1 MQAWQFKLIKALA
14 FIHKMDGLSDGDFKD
29 YYENQHAPLA
39 SSLLSLEGYE
49 RNYVNSRLNP
59 LYKSLGSISIFKY
72 QSMESLDVVGKEMS
86 SDAGDILRNDEVK
99 FMNVRK
105 NYFVLTQS
113 DQLTEMEF
121 NKKIFY
127 SIRDMKNLNLLDS
140 YDGIKKISDN
150 LVIEPNE
157 IFGIAEY
164 GITKEAS
171 LDTLEHLTHEHPQ
184 AIITSCVF

>member
-14 FIHKMDGLSDGDFKD
+14 FIHKMDGLSDVDFRD

-49 RNYVNSRLNP
+49 RNYVNSELNP

-171 LDTLEHLTHEHPQ
+171 LDTLEHLTQEHPQ

>member
-1 MQAWQFKLIKALA
+1 
-14 FIHKMDGLSDGDFKD
+14 MDGLSDVDFRD

-49 RNYVNSRLNP
+49 RNYVNSGLNQ

-72 QSMESLDVVGKEMS
+72 QSMESLDVVGKQMS

-99 FMNVRK
+99 FMNVPK

-127 SIRDMKNLNLLDS
+127 SVREMKNLNLLDS

-171 LDTLEHLTHEHPQ
+171 LDTLEHLTQEHPQ

>member
-1 MQAWQFKLIKALA
+1 MLGWPFKLIKALA
-14 FIHKMDGLSDGDFKD
+14 FIHKIDGLSDNDFRD

-49 RNYVNSRLNP
+49 RNYVNSELNP

-72 QSMESLDVVGKEMS
+72 QSMGSLDVIDKQMS

-99 FMNVRK
+99 FMNVPK

-113 DQLTEMEF
+113 DQLNEIEF

-127 SIRDMKNLNLLDS
+127 SANSKESLNLLDA
-140 YDGIKKISDN
+140 YEGIKKISDN

-157 IFGIAEY
+157 IVGVAEY
-164 GITKEAS
+164 GISKEVS
-171 LDTLEHLTHEHPQ
+171 LNTLEQLTQKHPQ
-184 AIITSCVF
+184 AIIASCVS

>member
-1 MQAWQFKLIKALA
+1 ME
-14 FIHKMDGLSDGDFKD
+14 GLSDDDFRD

-49 RNYVNSRLNP
+49 RNYLNSELNP

-72 QSMESLDVVGKEMS
+72 QSMESLDVIGKQMS

-99 FMNVRK
+99 FMNVPK

-127 SIRDMKNLNLLDS
+127 SANDMENLNLLDS

-150 LVIEPNE
+150 LVIDPNQ

-164 GITKEAS
+164 GITKETS
-171 LDTLEHLTHEHPQ
+171 LDTLEHLTQEHPQ
-184 AIITSCVF
+184 AIIASCVF

>member
-1 MQAWQFKLIKALA
+1 ME
-14 FIHKMDGLSDGDFKD
+14 GLSDDDFRD

-39 SSLLSLEGYE
+39 SSLLSFEGYE
-49 RNYVNSRLNP
+49 RNYVNSGLNP

-72 QSMESLDVVGKEMS
+72 QSMESLDVIGKQMS
-86 SDAGDILRNDEVK
+86 SDAGDILRKDEIK
-99 FMNVRK
+99 FMNVPK

-127 SIRDMKNLNLLDS
+127 SANNMENLNLLDS
-140 YDGIKKISDN
+140 FDGIKKISDN
-150 LVIEPNE
+150 LVIEPNK

-164 GITKEAS
+164 GISKETS
-171 LDTLEHLTHEHPQ
+171 LDTLEHLTQEHPQ
-184 AIITSCVF
+184 AIIASCVF

>member
-14 FIHKMDGLSDGDFKD
+14 FIHKMDGLSDGDFRD
-29 YYENQHAPLA
+29 YYEKQHAPLA

-49 RNYVNSRLNP
+49 RNYVNSELNP

-72 QSMESLDVVGKEMS
+72 QSMESLDVVGKQMS
-86 SDAGDILRNDEVK
+86 SNAGDILRNDEIK
-99 FMNVRK
+99 FMNVLK

-127 SIRDMKNLNLLDS
+127 SVREMKNLNLLDS

-171 LDTLEHLTHEHPQ
+171 LDTLEHLTQEHPQ

>member
-49 RNYVNSRLNP
+49 RNYVNSRLNL
-59 LYKSLGSISIFKY
+59 LYESLGSISIFKY
-72 QSMESLDVVGKEMS
+72 QSMEALDVVGKQMS

-99 FMNVRK
+99 FMNVPK
-105 NYFVLTQS
+105 NFFVLTQS

-127 SIRDMKNLNLLDS
+127 SVRDMENLNLLDS
-140 YDGIKKISDN
+140 YDGIKKISNN
-150 LVIEPNE
+150 LVIEPNQ

-171 LDTLEHLTHEHPQ
+171 LDTLEHLTQEHPQ

>member
-1 MQAWQFKLIKALA
+1 MQGWPFKLIKALA
-14 FIHKMDGLSDGDFKD
+14 FIHKMDGLSDSDFRE
-29 YYENQHAPLA
+29 YYENSHAPLA

-49 RNYVNSRLNP
+49 RNYVNSGLNP
-59 LYKSLGSISIFKY
+59 LYSSLGSISIFKY
-72 QSMESLDVVGKEMS
+72 QSMESLDVINKEMS

-99 FMNVRK
+99 FMNVPK

-113 DQLTEMEF
+113 DELTKIKF

-127 SIRDMKNLNLLDS
+127 SVNSMEKLNLLDS

-150 LVIEPNE
+150 LVIEPNK
-157 IFGIAEY
+157 IVGIAEY

-171 LDTLEHLTHEHPQ
+171 LNSLEHLTQEHPQ
-184 AIITSCVF
+184 AIIASCIS

>member
-1 MQAWQFKLIKALA
+1 LIKALA
-14 FIHKMDGLSDGDFKD
+14 FIHKIDGLSDNDFRD

-49 RNYVNSRLNP
+49 RNYVNSELNP

-72 QSMESLDVVGKEMS
+72 QSMGSLDVIDKQMS
-86 SDAGDILRNDEVK
+86 SDAGEILRNDEVK
-99 FMNVRK
+99 FMNVPK

-113 DQLTEMEF
+113 DQLNEIEF

-127 SIRDMKNLNLLDS
+127 SANSKENLNLLDS

-157 IFGIAEY
+157 IVGIAEY
-164 GITKEAS
+164 GITKEVS
-171 LDTLEHLTHEHPQ
+171 LNTLEQLTQKHPQ
-184 AIITSCVF
+184 AIIASCVS

>member
-14 FIHKMDGLSDGDFKD
+14 FIHKMDGLSDGDFRD
-29 YYENQHAPLA
+29 YYEKQHAPLA

-49 RNYVNSRLNP
+49 RNYVNSELNP

-72 QSMESLDVVGKEMS
+72 QSMESLDVVGKQMS
-86 SDAGDILRNDEVK
+86 SNAGDILRNDEIK
-99 FMNVRK
+99 FMNVLK

-127 SIRDMKNLNLLDS
+127 SARDMENLNLLDS

-171 LDTLEHLTHEHPQ
+171 LDTLEHLTQEHPQ

>member
-14 FIHKMDGLSDGDFKD
+14 FIHKMDGLSDDDFKD

-72 QSMESLDVVGKEMS
+72 QSMEALDVVGKQMS

-99 FMNVRK
+99 FMNVPK

-127 SIRDMKNLNLLDS
+127 SVRDMENLNLLDS
-140 YDGIKKISDN
+140 YDGIKKISNN
-150 LVIEPNE
+150 LVIEPNQ

-171 LDTLEHLTHEHPQ
+171 LDTLEHLTQEHPQ

>member
-1 MQAWQFKLIKALA
+1 MQEWQFKLIKALA
-14 FIHKMDGLSDGDFKD
+14 FIHKMDGLSDDDFRD

-39 SSLLSLEGYE
+39 SSLLSFEGYE

-72 QSMESLDVVGKEMS
+72 QSMESLDVIGKQMS

-99 FMNVRK
+99 FMNVPK

-127 SIRDMKNLNLLDS
+127 SANDMENLNLLDS
-140 YDGIKKISDN
+140 YEGIKKISDN
-150 LVIEPNE
+150 LVIEPNQ

-171 LDTLEHLTHEHPQ
+171 LDTLEHLTQEHPQ
-184 AIITSCVF
+184 AIIASCIY

>member
-14 FIHKMDGLSDGDFKD
+14 FIHKMDGLSDGDFRD
-29 YYENQHAPLA
+29 YYEKQHAPLA

-49 RNYVNSRLNP
+49 RNYVNSELNP

-86 SDAGDILRNDEVK
+86 SDAGDILRNDEMK

-113 DQLTEMEF
+113 DQLTKMEF

-127 SIRDMKNLNLLDS
+127 SARDMKNLNLLDS

-150 LVIEPNE
+150 LVIEPKQ

-171 LDTLEHLTHEHPQ
+171 LDTMEHLTQEHPQ

>member
-14 FIHKMDGLSDGDFKD
+14 FIHKMDGLSDDDFKN

-49 RNYVNSRLNP
+49 RNYLNSGLNP

-72 QSMESLDVVGKEMS
+72 QSMESLDVIEKQMS

-99 FMNVRK
+99 FMNVPK

-127 SIRDMKNLNLLDS
+127 SANDIENLNLLDS
-140 YDGIKKISDN
+140 YNGIKKISDN

-157 IFGIAEY
+157 IISIAEY
-164 GITKEAS
+164 GITREIS
-171 LDTLEHLTHEHPQ
+171 FDTLEHLIKEHPQ
-184 AIITSCVF
+184 AIIASCVY

>member
-14 FIHKMDGLSDGDFKD
+14 FIHKMDGLSDDDFKD

-49 RNYVNSRLNP
+49 RNYVNSELNP

-72 QSMESLDVVGKEMS
+72 QSMESLDVVGEQMS

-99 FMNVRK
+99 FMNVPK

-127 SIRDMKNLNLLDS
+127 SVRDMENLNLLDS

-171 LDTLEHLTHEHPQ
+171 LDTLEYLTQEHPQ

>member
-1 MQAWQFKLIKALA
+1 
-14 FIHKMDGLSDGDFKD
+14 
-29 YYENQHAPLA
+29 
-39 SSLLSLEGYE
+39 
-49 RNYVNSRLNP
+49 
-59 LYKSLGSISIFKY
+59 
-72 QSMESLDVVGKEMS
+72 MESLDVIGKQMS
-86 SDAGDILRNDEVK
+86 SDAGDILRNDEMK
-99 FMNVRK
+99 FMNVQK

-127 SIRDMKNLNLLDS
+127 SANKIENLNLLDA

-150 LVIEPNE
+150 LVIEPNQ

-171 LDTLEHLTHEHPQ
+171 LDTLEHLTQEHPQ
-184 AIITSCVF
+184 AIIASCVF

>member
-1 MQAWQFKLIKALA
+1 MQGWPFKLIKALA
-14 FIHKMDGLSDGDFKD
+14 FIHKIDGLSDNDFRD

-49 RNYVNSRLNP
+49 RNYVNSELNP

-72 QSMESLDVVGKEMS
+72 QSMGSLDIIDKQMS

-99 FMNVRK
+99 FMNVPK

-113 DQLTEMEF
+113 DQLTEIEF

-127 SIRDMKNLNLLDS
+127 SANSKESLNLLDA
-140 YDGIKKISDN
+140 YEGIKKISDN

-157 IFGIAEY
+157 IVGIAEY
-164 GITKEAS
+164 GITKEVS
-171 LDTLEHLTHEHPQ
+171 LNTLEQLTQKHPQ
-184 AIITSCVF
+184 AIIASCVS

>member
-14 FIHKMDGLSDGDFKD
+14 FIHKMDELPDGDFRD

-39 SSLLSLEGYE
+39 SSLLSFEGYE
-49 RNYVNSRLNP
+49 RNYVNSGLNP

-72 QSMESLDVVGKEMS
+72 QSMESLDVIGKQMS
-86 SDAGDILRNDEVK
+86 SDAGDILRKDEIK
-99 FMNVRK
+99 FMNVPK

-121 NKKIFY
+121 KKKIFY
-127 SIRDMKNLNLLDS
+127 SANNMENLNLLDC
-140 YDGIKKISDN
+140 YDDIKKISDN
-150 LVIEPNE
+150 LVIEPNQ

-164 GITKEAS
+164 GITEETS
-171 LDTLEHLTHEHPQ
+171 LDTLEHLTQKHPQ
-184 AIITSCVF
+184 AIIASCVF

>member
-1 MQAWQFKLIKALA
+1 ME
-14 FIHKMDGLSDGDFKD
+14 GLSDDDFRD

-39 SSLLSLEGYE
+39 SSLLSFESYE
-49 RNYVNSRLNP
+49 RNYINSELNP

-72 QSMESLDVVGKEMS
+72 QSMESLNVIGKQMS

-99 FMNVRK
+99 FMNVPK
-105 NYFVLTQS
+105 NYFILTQS

-127 SIRDMKNLNLLDS
+127 LANDLENLNLLDA
-140 YDGIKKISDN
+140 YDGITKISDN
-150 LVIEPNE
+150 LVIEPNQ

-171 LDTLEHLTHEHPQ
+171 LNTLEHLTQEHPQ
-184 AIITSCVF
+184 AIIASCVF

>member
-1 MQAWQFKLIKALA
+1 MLVWQFKLIKALA
-14 FIHKMDGLSDGDFKD
+14 FIHKMDGISDGDFRN

-49 RNYVNSRLNP
+49 RNYVNSGLNP

-72 QSMESLDVVGKEMS
+72 QSMESLDVVGKQMS
-86 SDAGDILRNDEVK
+86 SEAGDILRNDEVK
-99 FMNVRK
+99 FMNVSK

-121 NKKIFY
+121 NKKIFF
-127 SIRDMKNLNLLDS
+127 SAKDMKNLSLLDS
-140 YDGIKKISDN
+140 YDGIKKISEHI
-150 LVIEPNE
+150 VIEPNQ

-171 LDTLEHLTHEHPQ
+171 FDTLQHLTQEHPQ
-184 AIITSCVF
+184 AIITSCFF

>member
-14 FIHKMDGLSDGDFKD
+14 FIHKMDGLSDVDFRD

-49 RNYVNSRLNP
+49 RNYVNSELNP

-72 QSMESLDVVGKEMS
+72 QSMESLDVVGEQMS

-99 FMNVRK
+99 FMNVPK

-127 SIRDMKNLNLLDS
+127 SVREMKNLNLLDS

-164 GITKEAS
+164 GITKEAA
-171 LDTLEHLTHEHPQ
+171 LDTLEYLTQEHPQ
-184 AIITSCVF
+184 AIISSCVF

>member
-1 MQAWQFKLIKALA
+1 MQGWPFKLIKALA
-14 FIHKMDGLSDGDFKD
+14 FIHKIDGLSDNDFRD

-49 RNYVNSRLNP
+49 RNYVNSGLNP

-72 QSMESLDVVGKEMS
+72 QSMGSLDVIDKQMS

-99 FMNVRK
+99 FMNVPK

-113 DQLTEMEF
+113 DQLNEIEF

-127 SIRDMKNLNLLDS
+127 SANSKENLNLLDS

-157 IFGIAEY
+157 IVGIAEY
-164 GITKEAS
+164 GITKEVS
-171 LDTLEHLTHEHPQ
+171 LNTLEQLTQKHPQ
-184 AIITSCVF
+184 AIIASCVS

>member
-1 MQAWQFKLIKALA
+1 
-14 FIHKMDGLSDGDFKD
+14 MDGLSDDDFKD

-39 SSLLSLEGYE
+39 SSLLSFEGYE
-49 RNYVNSRLNP
+49 RNYVNSGLNP

-72 QSMESLDVVGKEMS
+72 QSMESLDVIGKQMS
-86 SDAGDILRNDEVK
+86 SNAGDILRKDEVK
-99 FMNVRK
+99 FMNVPK

-113 DQLTEMEF
+113 DQLTEMEC

-127 SIRDMKNLNLLDS
+127 SANNMGNLNLLDS

-150 LVIEPNE
+150 LVIEPNQ
-157 IFGIAEY
+157 IIGIAEY

-171 LDTLEHLTHEHPQ
+171 LDTLEHLTQEHPQ
-184 AIITSCVF
+184 AIIASCVF

>member
-1 MQAWQFKLIKALA
+1 
-14 FIHKMDGLSDGDFKD
+14 MDGLSDGDFRD
-29 YYENQHAPLA
+29 YYEKQHAPLA

-49 RNYVNSRLNP
+49 RNYVNSELNP

-72 QSMESLDVVGKEMS
+72 QSMESLDVVGKQMS

-99 FMNVRK
+99 FMNVPK

-127 SIRDMKNLNLLDS
+127 SVREMKNLNLLDS

-157 IFGIAEY
+157 VFGIAEY

-171 LDTLEHLTHEHPQ
+171 LDTLEHLTQEHPQ

>member
-14 FIHKMDGLSDGDFKD
+14 FIHKMDGLSDGDFRD
-29 YYENQHAPLA
+29 YYEKQHAPLA

-49 RNYVNSRLNP
+49 RNYVNSELNP

-99 FMNVRK
+99 FMNVPK

-127 SIRDMKNLNLLDS
+127 SVRDMENLNLLDS

-171 LDTLEHLTHEHPQ
+171 LDTLEQLTQEHPQ

>member
-1 MQAWQFKLIKALA
+1 ME
-14 FIHKMDGLSDGDFKD
+14 GLSDDDFRD

-39 SSLLSLEGYE
+39 SSLLSLESYE
-49 RNYVNSRLNP
+49 RNYVNSALNP

-72 QSMESLDVVGKEMS
+72 QSMESLDVIGKQMS

-99 FMNVRK
+99 FMNVPE

-113 DQLTEMEF
+113 NQLTEIEF

-127 SIRDMKNLNLLDS
+127 SANDMESLNLLDA

-150 LVIEPNE
+150 LVIEPNQ

-171 LDTLEHLTHEHPQ
+171 LDTLKHLTQEYPK
-184 AIITSCVF
+184 AIIASCVF

>member
-14 FIHKMDGLSDGDFKD
+14 FIHKMDGLSDDDFRD

-72 QSMESLDVVGKEMS
+72 QSIESLDVIGKQMS

-99 FMNVRK
+99 FMNVPK

-127 SIRDMKNLNLLDS
+127 SVRDMKNLNLLDS

-171 LDTLEHLTHEHPQ
+171 LDTLEHLTKEHPQ

>member
-1 MQAWQFKLIKALA
+1 MLVWQFKLIKALA
-14 FIHKMDGLSDGDFKD
+14 FIHKMDGISDGDFRN

-49 RNYVNSRLNP
+49 RNYVNSGLNP

-72 QSMESLDVVGKEMS
+72 QSMESLDVVGKQMS
-86 SDAGDILRNDEVK
+86 SEAGDILRNDEVK
-99 FMNVRK
+99 FMNVSK

-121 NKKIFY
+121 NKKIFF
-127 SIRDMKNLNLLDS
+127 SAKDMKNLSLLDS

-171 LDTLEHLTHEHPQ
+171 LDTLEHLTQEHPQ

>member
-1 MQAWQFKLIKALA
+1 
-14 FIHKMDGLSDGDFKD
+14 MDGLSDDDFKN

-49 RNYVNSRLNP
+49 RNYVNSGLNP

-72 QSMESLDVVGKEMS
+72 QSMESLDVVGKQMS
-86 SDAGDILRNDEVK
+86 YEAGDILRNDEVK
-99 FMNVRK
+99 FMNVSK

-121 NKKIFY
+121 NKKIFF
-127 SIRDMKNLNLLDS
+127 SAKDMENLSLLDS
-140 YDGIKKISDN
+140 YDGIKKISEN
-150 LVIEPNE
+150 IVIEPNQ

-171 LDTLEHLTHEHPQ
+171 LDTLEHLTQEHPQ

>member
-1 MQAWQFKLIKALA
+1 MQGWPFKLIKALA
-14 FIHKMDGLSDGDFKD
+14 FIHKIDGLSDNDFRD

-49 RNYVNSRLNP
+49 RNYVNSELNP

-72 QSMESLDVVGKEMS
+72 QSMGSLDIIDKQMS

-99 FMNVRK
+99 FMNVPK

-113 DQLTEMEF
+113 DQLNEIEF

-127 SIRDMKNLNLLDS
+127 SANSKESLNLLDA
-140 YDGIKKISDN
+140 YEGIKKISDN

-157 IFGIAEY
+157 IVGVAEY
-164 GITKEAS
+164 GISKEVS
-171 LDTLEHLTHEHPQ
+171 LNTLEQLTQKHPQ
-184 AIITSCVF
+184 AIIASCVS

>member
-14 FIHKMDGLSDGDFKD
+14 FIHKMDGLSDGDFRD
-29 YYENQHAPLA
+29 YYEKQHAPLA

-49 RNYVNSRLNP
+49 RNYVNSELNP

-72 QSMESLDVVGKEMS
+72 QSMESLDVVGKQMS

-99 FMNVRK
+99 FMNVPK

-127 SIRDMKNLNLLDS
+127 SARDMENLNLLDS

-171 LDTLEHLTHEHPQ
+171 LDTLEHLTQEHPQ

>member
-14 FIHKMDGLSDGDFKD
+14 FIHKMDGLSDDDFKD

-72 QSMESLDVVGKEMS
+72 QSMEALDVVGKQMS

-99 FMNVRK
+99 FMNVPK
-105 NYFVLTQS
+105 NYFILTQS

-127 SIRDMKNLNLLDS
+127 SVRDMENLNLLDS
-140 YDGIKKISDN
+140 YDGIKKISNN
-150 LVIEPNE
+150 LVIEPNQ

-171 LDTLEHLTHEHPQ
+171 LDTLEHLTQEHPQ

>member
-1 MQAWQFKLIKALA
+1 MIKALA
-14 FIHKMDGLSDGDFKD
+14 FIHKIDELSDNDFRN
-29 YYENQHAPLA
+29 YYENSHAPLA
-39 SSLLSLEGYE
+39 SSLLTLEGYE
-49 RNYVNSRLNP
+49 RNYVNSELNP

-72 QSMESLDVVGKEMS
+72 QSMEALDLIGKQMS
-86 SDAGDILRNDEVK
+86 SDAGDVLRNDETK
-99 FMNVRK
+99 FMNVPK

-127 SIRDMKNLNLLDS
+127 SANGLENLNLLDG
-140 YDGIKKISDN
+140 YDGITKISDN
-150 LVIEPNE
+150 LVIEPNQ

-171 LDTLEHLTHEHPQ
+171 LNTLERLTQEHPQ
-184 AIITSCVF
+184 AIIASCVF

>member
-14 FIHKMDGLSDGDFKD
+14 FIHKMDGLSDDDFKD

-49 RNYVNSRLNP
+49 RNYVNSELNP

-72 QSMESLDVVGKEMS
+72 QSMESLDVVGEQMS

-99 FMNVRK
+99 FMNVPK
-105 NYFVLTQS
+105 NFFVLTQS

-121 NKKIFY
+121 KKKIFY
-127 SIRDMKNLNLLDS
+127 SVRDMENLNLLDS

-171 LDTLEHLTHEHPQ
+171 LDTLEHLTQEHPQ